1 MKNLKYKYDS
11 DFLNNG
17 VISFN
22 NKLKKAS
29 CEKIIKL
36 IGKKYHFGKH
46 MFKTQEQFEKSSGS
60 IGVNPGV
67 KSNNFALK
75 LNLTFIEKNKDLIK
89 ILKKILGNNYKILLK
104 KFVVQVPESWIPSW
118 IKKKIKREINP
129 NLNRYILPEYQQLT
143 YFRGVDYHMDLIE
156 HKMEKVKFITLYI
169 YLNKVSK
176 NNSPLNIIDKSY
188 KFGAQKFPHSL
199 KKLRNNN
206 VLYKNKKFKKRVLVG
221 DSGSCYIWS
230 CLNLHGASENNSTK
244 PRISLRYKIRSNKF
258 GSQKSLIDKLF
269 NNLNG
274 PKFLKIARNDVNEK
288 NAELIKFRGKNK
300 SLIFKK

>member
-89 ILKKILGNNYKILLK
+89 ILKKFWVIITRLYLK
-104 KFVVQVPESWIPSW
+104 
-118 IKKKIKREINP
+118 
-129 NLNRYILPEYQQLT
+129 NL
-143 YFRGVDYHMDLIE
+143 
-156 HKMEKVKFITLYI
+156 
-169 YLNKVSK
+169 
-176 NNSPLNIIDKSY
+176 
-188 KFGAQKFPHSL
+188 
-199 KKLRNNN
+199 
-206 VLYKNKKFKKRVLVG
+206 
-221 DSGSCYIWS
+221 
-230 CLNLHGASENNSTK
+230 
-244 PRISLRYKIRSNKF
+244 
-258 GSQKSLIDKLF
+258 
-269 NNLNG
+269 
-274 PKFLKIARNDVNEK
+274 
-288 NAELIKFRGKNK
+288 
-300 SLIFKK
+300 